1 MNKKVL
7 ISGVSGQDGAYLAK
21 LLLTKGYEVYG
32 TSRDAQNNNFENLKK
47 LDIFKEVKLLSMA
60 LNDFRS
66 VFQNIS
72 KIKPDEIYNLGGQ
85 TSVGLSFEQP
95 VETIESIVLGNLNI
109 LESIRFS
116 ELNTKFFNACSS
128 ECFGNTKD
136 LIITENTSFN
146 PKSPYAIAK
155 STAFWQV
162 SNYREAY
169 NIFCCSG
176 IMFNHESTL
185 RPNRFVTKKIIN
197 SALNISK
204 GLEEKLYLGNI
215 NIYRDWGYAPEYI
228 EAMWLMLQ
236 QNKAEDFIIA
246 TGETNS
252 LKDFIKIAFE
262 LLNLNWEDYVV
273 TDENLFRPLE
283 ISTGIADISKAE
295 KNLNWKASY
304 KMREVI
310 KAMLISNNS

>member
-7 ISGVSGQDGAYLAK
+7 ISGISGQDGAYLAK
-21 LLLTKGYEVYG
+21 LLLAKGYEVYG
-32 TSRDAQNNNFENLKK
+32 TSRDAQNNSFENLKK
-47 LDIFKEVKLLSMA
+47 LGIFKEVQLLSMA

-116 ELNTKFFNACSS
+116 ELSTKFFNACSS

-169 NIFCCSG
+169 NIFC
-176 IMFNHESTL
+176 IMFNHESIL

-215 NIYRDWGYAPEYI
+215 NIYRDWGFAPEYV

-236 QNKAEDFIIA
+236 QDKAEDFIIA

-252 LKDFIKIAFE
+252 LKDFIKITFE
-262 LLNLNWEDYVV
+262 LLNLNWEAYVV

-295 KNLNWKASY
+295 KKLTWKASY